1 MNETT
6 IKTPSKTGWIM
17 RKLWAAAGGDRYL
30 LEEAPYSDRVK
41 YLCLGGIIVATASMA
56 SLAGGYAFYTIFSP
70 KTADVL
76 DKTKT
81 LVQDATY
88 IPTDTTTL
96 VLSIIFGIIW
106 GLIIF
111 NIDRFIVVGTGKG
124 DGSEII
130 TSKEFIGAL
139 PRLIMA
145 TVIAI
150 TISKPLEIRMF
161 KTEIDLAIQREQ
173 QKEKERGIDQAKIN
187 FNKKSEEAKGKLNK
201 IYQKIS
207 ENDSLINFLTIEFN
221 NEVRGVGN
229 SNPGYEKRAKAIEK
243 QINQLK
249 AENSQIRSG
258 PEYIENQKELT
269 RIQNEFNIEVKLA
282 EQRAASLDG
291 LLIRIQKSHEI
302 AGMTISLFVT
312 LLFWVIEV
320 TPIFFKLM
328 LIKTPYDYLADNRDD
343 LLLAHR
349 GIYIDKEFLVD
360 SNGARVDKVVNLEAD
375 KLIFEKQKV
384 TEIQKE
390 LTEFAIGKY
399 KDREKNNIDSNL
411 DEYIKKI

>member
-1 MNETT
+1 MTET
-6 IKTPSKTGWIM
+6 IKNTPSKSGWIM
-17 RKLWAAAGGDRYL
+17 QKFWAAAGGDRYL
-30 LEEAPYSDRVK
+30 LEEAPYGDRVK
-41 YLCLGGIIVATASMA
+41 YLCLGGIIVATGTMA
-56 SLAGGYAFYTIFSP
+56 GLAGGYAFYTIFSP

-96 VLSIIFGIIW
+96 ILSILFGIMW

-111 NIDRFIVVGTGKG
+111 NLDRFIVVGTGKG
-124 DGSEII
+124 DGTEVI
-130 TSKEFIGAL
+130 TSKEFASAL
-139 PRLIMA
+139 PRLVMA

-161 KTEIDLAIQREQ
+161 KTEIDLAIQKEQ

-187 FNKKSEEAKGKLNK
+187 FNKKSEETKGKLNK
-201 IYQKIS
+201 IYQKIAA
-207 ENDSLINFLTIEFN
+207 NDSLVNFLTIEFN
-221 NEVRGVGN
+221 NEVRGVGG
-229 SNPGYEKRAKAIEK
+229 STPGYEKRAKAIEM

-258 PEYIENQKELT
+258 SEYIENQKELL
-269 RIQNEFNIEVKLA
+269 RIQNEFNVEVKLA

-291 LLIRIQKSHEI
+291 LLIRIQKAHEI
-302 AGMTISLFVT
+302 AGMTISIFIT

-328 LIKTPYDYLADNRDD
+328 LIKTPYDYLSDNRDD
-343 LLLAHR
+343 LLLANR
-349 GIYIDKEFLVD
+349 GIYIDKEFFVD
-360 SNGARVDKVVNLEAD
+360 SDGVRVDKVVNLEAD

-399 KDREKNNIDSNL
+399 KDREKANIDSNV
-411 DEYIKKI
+411 DDYIKKI